1 MKTFFT
7 MMKTFYV
14 FLGHIIWYVHEFYR
28 DDELNYGYLINFI
41 PLDNEKKMKTNY
53 MSYGS
58 GKNGF

>member
-1 MKTFFT
+1 

-14 FLGHIIWYVHEFYR
+14 FLGHIIWYVHGFYR